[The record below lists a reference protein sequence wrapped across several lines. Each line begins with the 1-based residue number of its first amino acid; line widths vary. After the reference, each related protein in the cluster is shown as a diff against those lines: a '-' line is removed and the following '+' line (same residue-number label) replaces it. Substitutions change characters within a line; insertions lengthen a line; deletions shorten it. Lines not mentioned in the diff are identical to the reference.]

1 MRETIEEAASAF
13 SEFDYVE
20 YNVETYILRYLRGG
34 AFTCGLIRSNG
45 CRRSPCGEAGWGSSD
60 RDGSRSG
67 TRLHPSASC

>member
-1 MRETIEEAASAF
+1 MRETIEGAASAF

-34 AFTCGLIRSNG
+34 AFTCGLIRSSG
-45 CRRSPCGEAGWGSSD
+45 CRRSPCGEAGWDSSD

>member
-13 SEFDYVE
+13 SEFDYLE
-20 YNVETYILRYLRGG
+20 YNVETYITRYLGCT
-34 AFTCGLIRSNG
+34 FTCGFIRSSE

>member
-1 MRETIEEAASAF
+1 MRETIEGAASAF

-20 YNVETYILRYLRGG
+20 YNVEAYILRYLRGG
-34 AFTCGLIRSNG
+34 AFTCGLIKSSG

-67 TRLHPSASC
+67 TRLHP